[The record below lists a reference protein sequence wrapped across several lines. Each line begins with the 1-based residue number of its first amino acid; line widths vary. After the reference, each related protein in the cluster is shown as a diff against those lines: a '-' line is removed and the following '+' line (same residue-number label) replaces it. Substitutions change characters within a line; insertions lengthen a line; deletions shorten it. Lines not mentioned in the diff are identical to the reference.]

1 MCLQGGY
8 AGNALG
14 FKVASLTKL
23 MDTRANKPRITLL
36 HHLVAEAEKEAEVV
50 LNFSEEL
57 LPVLTE
63 ASRYVAQSTT
73 RDSVLLSRCDSM
85 LWRLRWRISCRTPVR
100 ERGGLERERGGRR
113 EREGGGERERLSLI
127 HISEPTRPP

>member
-23 MDTRANKPRITLL
+23 MDTRANKPRVTLL

-50 LNFSEEL
+50 LNFAEEL

-63 ASRYVAQSTT
+63 ASRYVVQSTT
-73 RDSVLLSRCDSM
+73 LESVVLTMSIPQKQQYFIGKTVAMTNWKRHFYPSD
-85 LWRLRWRISCRTPVR
+85 RTAPS
-100 ERGGLERERGGRR
+100 GKN
-113 EREGGGERERLSLI
+113 
-127 HISEPTRPP
+127 T